1 MLRDCPERPGVV
13 VLPSRVTEI
22 MSASCPAV
30 NISNRATTMRM
41 IRDDD
46 ADGEADVLT
55 FAQSFRD
62 SSRGK

>member
-30 NISNRATTMRM
+30 KTSNRATTMRM

-46 ADGEADVLT
+46 ADGEADVLRLT
-55 FAQSFRD
+55 HSVRD
-62 SSRGK
+62 AGRGK

>member
-30 NISNRATTMRM
+30 KTSNRATTMRM
-41 IRDDD
+41 ITDDD
-46 ADGEADVLT
+46 ANGEADVLRLT
-55 FAQSFRD
+55 QSFRD
-62 SSRGK
+62 SGRGK